1 MAYIPA
7 TSHVTL
13 LATLRRER
21 LLPLAGEVVVEAR
34 QRLEASDVV
43 ARTYLADH
51 HKLVDIGRKLG
62 LPPEEADSALLK
74 QDGDT
79 VKAGEPIAR
88 RRVLFGLLPR
98 SARSP
103 VEGRL
108 VAAAG
113 GKALVAA
120 ISRPYELRAGV
131 PGTVVTILQSRGVV
145 IETTGALVE
154 GVWGNGQQDFAPLRL
169 AEDNAGPGLTAAQ
182 VDMSM
187 RGALLVVSSLA
198 DAAALKRLAEVN
210 VRGLV
215 VGTLPAALLPVA
227 EKLSFPVVVVEGFG
241 LGGFSEPVQALLAS
255 SAGRDAWLNAVPRDR
270 FKGLRPELI
279 IPLAGPATPPPV
291 VTDGEALKV
300 GKRVRVLRGPA
311 AGRVGTVTALGE
323 RPTLLP
329 SGLRARA
336 ATVSFPGEAGPPVR
350 VPFANLELLE

>member
-1 MAYIPA
+1 MPYIPA

-21 LLPLAGEVVVEAR
+21 LLPLAGDVIVEAR

-43 ARTYLADH
+43 ARTYLAEH
-51 HKLVDIGRKLG
+51 HKLVDIARKLG
-62 LPPEEADSALLK
+62 LPPEKADGALLK

-79 VKAGEPIAR
+79 VKAGEAIAR
-88 RRVLFGLLPR
+88 RKVLLGLVSR

-131 PGTVVTILQSRGVV
+131 PGTVVTILQARGVV
-145 IETTGALVE
+145 IETTGALIE
-154 GVWGNGQQDFAPLRL
+154 GAWGNGQQDFAPLRL
-169 AEDNAGPGLTAAQ
+169 AGEDLSQALTAAQ

-187 RGALLVVSSLA
+187 RGSLLVVGSLA
-198 DAAALKRLAEVN
+198 DEATLKRLAEVH

-215 VGTLPAALLPVA
+215 VGTLPAALQRLA
-227 EKLSFPVVVVEGFG
+227 QKLSFPVLVVEGFG
-241 LGGFSEPVQALLAS
+241 QGGFSEPVLTLLTT
-255 SAGRDAWLNAVPRDR
+255 SAGRDAWLHAVPLDR
-270 FKGLRPELI
+270 FMGRRPELI
-279 IPLAGPATPPPV
+279 IPLASPAAPPPA
-291 VTDGEALKV
+291 VTDGQALAV

-323 RPTLLP
+323 RPVALA
-329 SGLRARA
+329 SGLRARSA
-336 ATVSFPGEAGPPVR
+336 SVAFPGTTEPAVR
-350 VPFANLELLE
+350 VPYANLELLE

>member
-21 LLPLAGEVVVEAR
+21 LLPLAGEVIVEAR

-43 ARTYLADH
+43 ARTYLAEH

-62 LPPEEADSALLK
+62 LPPEKADSAMLK
-74 QDGDT
+74 EDGDP
-79 VKAGEPIAR
+79 VKAGEAIAR
-88 RRVLFGLLPR
+88 RKMLLGLLPR
-98 SARSP
+98 TARSP

-131 PGTVVTILQSRGVV
+131 PGQVVSILQARGVV

-154 GVWGNGQQDFAPLRL
+154 GAWGNGQHDFAPLRL
-169 AEDNAGPGLTAAQ
+169 AGADQTQGLTAAE

-187 RGALLVVSSLA
+187 RGSVLVVGNLA
-198 DAAALKRLAEVN
+198 DLATLKRLAEVS

-215 VGTLPAALLPVA
+215 VGRLPANLLPAAQ
-227 EKLSFPVVVVEGFG
+227 KLSFPVLVVEGFG
-241 LGGFSEPVQALLAS
+241 AGGFSEPVLALLSS
-255 SAGRDAWLNAVPRDR
+255 SAGRHGWVHALPRDR
-270 FKGLRPELI
+270 FKGRRPELI
-279 IPLAGPATPPPV
+279 IPLAGPATPPPAV
-291 VTDGEALKV
+291 ADGESLKV

-311 AGRVGTVTALGE
+311 TGQVGLVTALNE
-323 RPTLLP
+323 RPMALP

-336 ATVSFPGEAGPPVR
+336 ATVKLAGEAGQAVR
-350 VPFANLELLE
+350 VPYANLELLE

>member
-1 MAYIPA
+1 MPYIPN

-21 LLPLAGEVVVEAR
+21 LLPLAGEVIVETR

-43 ARTYLADH
+43 ARTYLAEH
-51 HKLVDIGRKLG
+51 HKLVDVARKLG
-62 LPPEEADSALLK
+62 LPPEKADKAMLK
-74 QDGDT
+74 QDGDP
-79 VKAGEPIAR
+79 VKAGEAIAQR
-88 RRVLFGLLPR
+88 KVLFGLLPR
-98 SARSP
+98 TARSP

-120 ISRPYELRAGV
+120 IARPFELRAGM
-131 PGTVVTILQSRGVV
+131 PGSVVTILQSRGVV

-154 GVWGNGQQDFAPLRL
+154 GVWGNGHQDFAPLRL
-169 AEDNAGPGLTAAQ
+169 AGPDLTKVLTAAE

-187 RGALLVVSSLA
+187 RGSLVVVGCLT

-215 VGTLPAALLPVA
+215 VGTLPAALQGLA
-227 EKLSFPVVVVEGFG
+227 RKLSFPVLVVEGFG
-241 LGGFSEPVQALLAS
+241 LGGFSEPALALLTS
-255 SAGRDAWLNAVPRDR
+255 SAGRDAWLHAAPRDR
-270 FKGLRPELI
+270 FLGRRPELI
-279 IPLAGPATPPPV
+279 VPLAGTATPPPV
-291 VTDGEALKV
+291 VVDGEALAV
-300 GKRVRVLRGPA
+300 GKRVRVLRGPE
-311 AGRVGTVTALGE
+311 AGRVGAVAALGE
-323 RPTLLP
+323 RPVPLP

-336 ATVSFPGEAGPPVR
+336 AQVTFPGQAGPSVR